1 MDKNHK
7 DIIDITTQE
16 REEKIKKL
24 RAELSAAMDNI
35 DEFSMER
42 IDQLSA
48 ALEELEPKANEFDL
62 ESAKEEF
69 FRDYYPSA
77 VKMRNESEKPQVG
90 LKRRVKLAAVV
101 AAALLCLCGGTVAI
115 AGINIFE
122 TIFKSNSEILR
133 INVGGFGKTK
143 ESIKSQN
150 GITWEELEIELG
162 EEIPIIRYFVEKMDI
177 GQMQMLYENMAVI
190 EFLDG
195 DNVYT
200 YTVQELEAASVERVI
215 EKTEK
220 DVQVITLDDIE
231 YHIVQNRKWMTI
243 IWQKDNLLC
252 TVAGNFDKDEAINA
266 IESIEYKEE

>member
-90 LKRRVKLAAVV
+90 VKRRVKLAAVV

>member
-1 MDKNHK
+1 
-7 DIIDITTQE
+7 
-16 REEKIKKL
+16 
-24 RAELSAAMDNI
+24 
-35 DEFSMER
+35 
-42 IDQLSA
+42 
-48 ALEELEPKANEFDL
+48 
-62 ESAKEEF
+62 
-69 FRDYYPSA
+69 
-77 VKMRNESEKPQVG
+77 
-90 LKRRVKLAAVV
+90 
-101 AAALLCLCGGTVAI
+101 
-115 AGINIFE
+115 
-122 TIFKSNSEILR
+122 
-133 INVGGFGKTK
+133 
-143 ESIKSQN
+143 
-150 GITWEELEIELG
+150 
-162 EEIPIIRYFVEKMDI
+162 
-177 GQMQMLYENMAVI
+177 MQMLYENMAVI